1 VVVISQLAS
10 GCRAARRRCGGNLP
24 VGSWLP
30 GCPRAAGWPGLVRPS
45 MGPEAPPGA
54 GPVRYVARWFALF
67 RPSPLKTGPSQ
78 CTDHPHSKRRFF
90 KVFCTLSHHI
100 HHFGPK
106 WGRRV
111 CREARLGWTDRAGS
125 SRLSHGGVGAQRGPR
140 DAGRHVELRQ
150 GLYGRH
156 GVSRGLLCTTPTRA
170 GVVEGLAP
178 GG

>member
-1 VVVISQLAS
+1 LAS

-78 CTDHPHSKRRFF
+78 CTDHPQSKRRFF

-100 HHFGPK
+100 HHFAPK

-111 CREARLGWTDRAGS
+111 CVEVKLLTSIASIAPLILYEYFCCDVCISSLPDRAPHRRWVLRGFKS
-125 SRLSHGGVGAQRGPR
+125 QSTAGGAHLPQWHLV
-140 DAGRHVELRQ
+140 
-150 GLYGRH
+150 
-156 GVSRGLLCTTPTRA
+156 
-170 GVVEGLAP
+170 
-178 GG
+178 